1 MLVWCWWGWQTK
13 TSGDPLGPRP
23 DQFRPIHFDLLHL
36 LDFCAFN
43 DIDAKYFVLYSF
55 SCKRTFEIE
64 YNFWHNTFA
73 QCLGLSEIEWFSGS
87 QGVARSSW
95 WDT

>member
-1 MLVWCWWGWQTK
+1 MKLEDGWCWWGWQTK

-36 LDFCAFN
+36 MDFCAFG
-43 DIDAKYFVLYSF
+43 DLDAKCFVKLFMQTHLSEK
-55 SCKRTFEIE
+55 STIL
-64 YNFWHNTFA
+64 W
-73 QCLGLSEIEWFSGS
+73 QCLALSESEWLLGS
-87 QGVARSSW
+87 QGVAGSSW